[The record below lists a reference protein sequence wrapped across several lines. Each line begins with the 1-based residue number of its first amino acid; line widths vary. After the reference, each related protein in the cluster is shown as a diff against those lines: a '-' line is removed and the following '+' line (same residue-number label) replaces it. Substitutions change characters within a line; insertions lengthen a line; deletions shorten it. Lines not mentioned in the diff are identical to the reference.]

1 MAKKILLTV
10 RKFTESFVL
19 SMIVLMTL
27 IISYQVISRFVLN
40 TTPAW
45 IQPLS
50 LLLMVWIG
58 FLGIAIGIQDN
69 SHIKINIFVEKM
81 PEKIQKG
88 LNLVQRLLAILFGL
102 FMVIEGGKFSLSM
115 LSSNIPGIKV
125 PSATLYVVV
134 PLAGLL
140 IIIYL
145 LFELFGK
152 WEGLNDESEEE
163 Q

>member
-1 MAKKILLTV
+1 
-10 RKFTESFVL
+10 
-19 SMIVLMTL
+19 MIVLMTL